1 VPVKVRFVDLADG
14 KPVPGGKPDPGEPA
28 GARRPEILPDMAAR
42 VSFLTSTIDP
52 KTLDTPPKLIVPSG
66 AVVQRNGR
74 DVVFVVDEGEVRMTP
89 VVLGA
94 AGGDGKE
101 LVTKLPA
108 GTKVVLDPPADLGDG
123 QKIKENKP

>member
-1 VPVKVRFVDLADG
+1 
-14 KPVPGGKPDPGEPA
+14 
-28 GARRPEILPDMAAR
+28 MAAR

-52 KTLDTPPKLIVPSG
+52 ATLDTPPRLTVPAG

-89 VVLGA
+89 VALGA
-94 AGGDGKE
+94 ASPDGRE
-101 LVTKLPA
+101 LVTKLPP

-123 QKIKENKP
+123 EKVKENK